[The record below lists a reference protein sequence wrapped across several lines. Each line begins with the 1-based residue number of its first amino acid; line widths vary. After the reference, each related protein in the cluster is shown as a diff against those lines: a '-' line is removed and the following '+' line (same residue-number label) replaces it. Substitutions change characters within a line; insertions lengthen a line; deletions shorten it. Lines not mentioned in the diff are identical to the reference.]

1 MLQNTQN
8 TQNNN
13 NNNNGGNNI
22 GGIDVKI
29 SNRLLECSR
38 KIDKIILYCLQSSVS
53 SMQT

>member
-1 MLQNTQN
+1 MKILQNTQN

-13 NNNNGGNNI
+13 NNGNNGG
-22 GGIDVKI
+22 IDIKI